1 MSFQM
6 TKEEI
11 VRATSLLDA
20 EDAVLFAQSNL
31 GGGHWLT
38 PEAIWSIS
46 LKGCGNR
53 KCC

>member
-38 PEAIWSIS
+38 PEGYMEYFPQR
-46 LKGCGNR
+46 LR
-53 KCC
+53 Q